1 MADIRDGRWNETPVR
16 GAYASR
22 KEWGSQVERDVV
34 IRARAGDETAFEDL
48 IAPRLD
54 RLYATARIILHDQ
67 VLAEDAVQETMIN
80 AWRDLP
86 GLRDPERFEG
96 WLRRVLTNACLH
108 LARRS
113 RRRGSGLELDP
124 DAIGTADISGGVVER
139 DALDRA
145 FTTLSADHRAVIVL
159 RYFLGS
165 SVPELAE
172 TLGLR
177 LGTAKSRLSRAE
189 AALRVALEADDRLAP
204 EGGAA

>member
-1 MADIRDGRWNETPVR
+1 MGEP
-16 GAYASR
+16 
-22 KEWGSQVERDVV
+22 KLERDLV

-48 IAPRLD
+48 IAARLD
-54 RLYATARIILHDQ
+54 RLYATARLILHDP
-67 VLAEDAVQETMIN
+67 VLAEDAVQETIIN
-80 AWRDLP
+80 VWRDLP

-96 WLRRVLTNACLH
+96 WLRRILTHACLN

-113 RRRGSGLELDP
+113 RHARAELQLEP
-124 DAIGTADISGGVVER
+124 DALATADASAAIVER
-139 DALDRA
+139 EALDRA
-145 FTTLSADHRAVIVL
+145 FTTLSAEHRAVIVL
-159 RYFLGS
+159 RYYLGG

-189 AALRVALEADDRLAP
+189 AALRMALEADGRLAP

>member
-1 MADIRDGRWNETPVR
+1 M
-16 GAYASR
+16 
-22 KEWGSQVERDVV
+22 

-48 IAPRLD
+48 IAARLD
-54 RLYATARIILHDQ
+54 RLYATARLILHDP

-86 GLRDPERFEG
+86 GLRDPERFEA
-96 WLRRVLTNACLH
+96 WLRRVLTNACLN

-113 RRRGSGLELDP
+113 RHARAEQELEP
-124 DAIGTADISGGVVER
+124 DALATADASVAVVER
-139 DALDRA
+139 ESLNRA
-145 FTTLSADHRAVIVL
+145 FTTLSAEHRAVIVL
-159 RYFLGS
+159 RYYLGS
-165 SVPELAE
+165 SVPEVAE

-189 AALRVALEADDRLAP
+189 AALRAALEADGRLAP